1 VAGRDVFVDP
11 GTFDYFTYPEW
22 RKYFRSTA
30 AHNTAEIDGE
40 DQSAMLGPFLWGD
53 RAVSRCTRFE
63 TKGAGGIVSGEHD
76 GYARLSPPARHSRTI
91 DMDAESG
98 SVIVTDEFLSKGA
111 HHLRILFHVAE
122 ISTHGRSITGPD
134 RGGPSVLCSMWI
146 RRSQSHW
153 HTDPKTPSQVGQPA
167 ITGNPL
173 RDHHRCG
180 TQGNTRFRFHIRR
193 GWACLVRFH
202 LLCLKGRDGM
212 YVEARQSPSAWS
224 FRGTFDGR
232 TGDPGLCRLAFWVP
246 RGFFTFLT
254 RV

>member
-1 VAGRDVFVDP
+1 VSGRDVFVDP

-91 DMDAESG
+91 EMDAESG
-98 SVIVTDEFLSKGA
+98 AVIVTDEFLSKGA

-122 ISTHGRSITGPD
+122 NCPVRADGASRVRIEAGL
-134 RGGPSVLCSMWI
+134 SVLFLDV
-146 RRSQSHW
+146 
-153 HTDPKTPSQVGQPA
+153 DPALSVTLAYGSEDPIAGWVSRGYHRKAPSATIIASGR
-167 ITGNPL
+167 I
-173 RDHHRCG
+173 
-180 TQGNTRFRFHIRR
+180 QGNTRFRFHIRKE
-193 GWACLVRFH
+193 GCMP
-202 LLCLKGRDGM
+202 G
-212 YVEARQSPSAWS
+212 EISPS
-224 FRGTFDGR
+224 F
-232 TGDPGLCRLAFWVP
+232 P
-246 RGFFTFLT
+246 
-254 RV
+254 